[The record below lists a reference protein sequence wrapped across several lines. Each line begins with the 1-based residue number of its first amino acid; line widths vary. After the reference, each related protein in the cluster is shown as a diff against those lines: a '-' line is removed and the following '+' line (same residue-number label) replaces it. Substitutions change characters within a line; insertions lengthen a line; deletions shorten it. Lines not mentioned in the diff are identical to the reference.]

1 MALNA
6 SLRTVSVARTRFRRG
21 AQVDSDFVV
30 CRKHPLLFML
40 SFSRLFPGSCM
51 LIYSAALLSASLLFL
66 RHHSPC
72 FAFAVPIISVLHISV
87 AEQYSAVR
95 FHSVPL
101 PSLSAMTSSLLF
113 HSGSIQFVTI
123 ACRFCATPSRRVSAQ
138 IYATAAQHRS
148 MHFSSGASPVDSI
161 QIHSHTPLHEAFPF
175 LFLSISIPSFAF
187 PTHVVANLSWTIP
200 CHFRA
205 FYAELCRCVI
215 RSRRSIPGIPSVCTR
230 NWSGTSLPSST
241 GLSLPSS
248 VSATSGPSH

>member
-40 SFSRLFPGSCM
+40 SFSRPFPSSCM

-66 RHHSPC
+66 R
-72 FAFAVPIISVLHISV
+72 ILT
-87 AEQYSAVR
+87 R
-95 FHSVPL
+95 FIFFPSLSSTLLYGSVPL

-113 HSGSIQFVTI
+113 HGGSILFFTI

-138 IYATAAQHRS
+138 IYAAAEQRRS
-148 MHFSSGASPVDSI
+148 KHFSSGARPVDSI
-161 QIHSHTPLHEAFPF
+161 QIHSHTPLREAFPF

-187 PTHVVANLSWTIP
+187 PTHVVANLSWPIP
-200 CHFRA
+200 YHCRA
-205 FYAELCRCVI
+205 FYAELCRCVY
-215 RSRRSIPGIPSVCTR
+215 S
-230 NWSGTSLPSST
+230 
-241 GLSLPSS
+241 
-248 VSATSGPSH
+248 